1 MKRLAKIHPE
11 TLDRVS
17 EKEDALKFI
26 KKELFFHSVIRAR
39 QLQVRPPAA
48 RPFVPTLPYTH

>member
-26 KKELFFHSVIRAR
+26 KEEFDDRDVIRAR
-39 QLQVRPPAA
+39 QLQVRPPT
-48 RPFVPTLPYTH
+48 RPSVPTLPYVQH